1 MLEEKIRTDLNDAM
15 KNRDS
20 EKVGTLRFLLA
31 AIKNVTIEKR
41 QPLSD
46 DEVISVIQKQIKS
59 RNDSIELYRTG
70 GREGL
75 AEKEQ
80 REIAIIQAYL
90 PVQLSDDELENLIK
104 NAIRETGAVSRKD
117 MGKVMSHLSSEIA
130 GKADKGKVAQIAG
143 KLLDN
148 GQ

>member
-1 MLEEKIRTDLNDAM
+1 VLEEKIRTDLNDAM